1 MADPVRGRSRRF
13 SPDERRRR
21 RYPRCPEAF
30 CSGCFVLDARRNSPT
45 NLRAQH
51 RRWALTLAPIVLAAV
66 LGLWQLIVTLGDYPT
81 FLLPTPGRV
90 WQRLAQVWRD
100 GTLLMHTLVTL
111 REVLGGLALGLTVA
125 VLLGYALAKSPLLE
139 TILSPYLVA
148 SQAIPIVALAPLLV
162 IWFGPGSLSK
172 VLVCAL
178 TLFFPVLVNTV
189 VGVRS
194 VDVELRELLRS
205 LEATP
210 AQVVRYLELP
220 AALPVLFGGLK
231 VGATLS
237 VIGAVVS
244 EFVSSDRGL
253 GFLVNLARGLFDT
266 PLMFVALFTLMA
278 MALGLYGC
286 VSLIESLV
294 LRWRVPRRQSPL

>member
-1 MADPVRGRSRRF
+1 MALAALPRGVLLGVF
-13 SPDERRRR
+13 
-21 RYPRCPEAF
+21 
-30 CSGCFVLDARRNSPT
+30 FVDTRHNSQARQQAR
-45 NLRAQH
+45 H
-51 RRWALTLAPIVLAAV
+51 RRWALTLAPIVLLSV
-66 LGLWQLIVTLGDYPT
+66 LGLWRLVVAVGDYPA
-81 FLLPTPGRV
+81 FLLPTPARV
-90 WQRLAQVWRD
+90 WLRFTQVWRD

-162 IWFGPGSLSK
+162 IWFGPGSASK

-178 TLFFPVLVNTV
+178 TLFFPVLVNTI

-194 VDVELRELLRS
+194 VDAELHDLLRS

-220 AALPVLFGGLK
+220 AALPSCS
-231 VGATLS
+231 A
-237 VIGAVVS
+237 A
-244 EFVSSDRGL
+244 
-253 GFLVNLARGLFDT
+253 
-266 PLMFVALFTLMA
+266 
-278 MALGLYGC
+278 
-286 VSLIESLV
+286 
-294 LRWRVPRRQSPL
+294 